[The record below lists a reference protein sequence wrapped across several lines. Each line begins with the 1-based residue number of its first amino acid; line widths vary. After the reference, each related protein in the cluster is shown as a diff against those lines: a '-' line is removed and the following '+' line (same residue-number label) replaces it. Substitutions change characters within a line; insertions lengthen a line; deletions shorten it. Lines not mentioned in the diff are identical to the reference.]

1 MILQVYIS
9 FDVLWA
15 RNSCSRFGPS
25 ISNTIVAIT
34 NTEAMSSLYGYGWPN
49 GQQYTDSFNFTDL
62 YVTPVPDSIYEMQPR
77 CAASRARAKGGR
89 YRPLPSDYAGCARTA
104 PYEPIIVIPLEVRSL
119 DPAWAQ
125 CNGGIRG
132 VYDPPRKSHRP
143 CSWGE
148 LAIDMIQWL
157 SVLVAR

>member
-1 MILQVYIS
+1 
-9 FDVLWA
+9 
-15 RNSCSRFGPS
+15 
-25 ISNTIVAIT
+25 
-34 NTEAMSSLYGYGWPN
+34 MSSLYGYGWPN

-89 YRPLPSDYAGCARTA
+89 YRPVPSDYAGCARTA

-119 DPAWAQ
+119 DPAWAL

-132 VYDPPRKSHRP
+132 VYDPPRKLYCQIIGMNSR
-143 CSWGE
+143 
-148 LAIDMIQWL
+148 LT
-157 SVLVAR
+157 